1 MMYGSQPQD
10 EYYQGT
16 DEHNAPTEP
25 LSLIHPSSNSAG
37 KMSGHG
43 HNGALPSL
51 PAPAPIEHPFPYLDT
66 SPAGPHYR
74 SPATP
79 VYPVLPPI
87 HAAGKRKKGSLP
99 PGGTS
104 SNYPS
109 PVQKAAPRRRH
120 SVIPSLVGIFFVA
133 VQFLLLLRFLLK
145 LINIPGNETWVP
157 IVYTISSIF
166 VLPFSLIFQH
176 ITLPIPISL
185 EFYTLIAIL
194 VYGLLSRIVVRVL
207 KALL

>member
-1 MMYGSQPQD
+1 MYGSQPQD

-25 LSLIHPSSNSAG
+25 LRLVHPSSNSAG
-37 KMSGHG
+37 KIGGHG

-51 PAPAPIEHPFPYLDT
+51 PAPTPIEHPFPYLDT
-66 SPAGPHYR
+66 PPARPHYR
-74 SPATP
+74 SPETP
-79 VYPVLPPI
+79 VYPVSPHMP
-87 HAAGKRKKGSLP
+87 AAGKRKKGSFP
-99 PGGTS
+99 PGGAS
-104 SNYPS
+104 SIYPS

-120 SVIPSLVGIFFVA
+120 SVIPVLVGIFFVA

-145 LINIPGNETWVP
+145 FINIQGNATWIP
-157 IVYTISSIF
+157 IVYTLSSIF
-166 VLPFSLIFQH
+166 VLPFRLIFQQ

-185 EFYTLIAIL
+185 ELYTLIAIL